1 MQGELT
7 QEMTRAERRRAV
19 EQESR
24 SSRRR
29 QRGAEA
35 PRPVAV
41 AASAAPAP
49 VPAGAVAL
57 LERPPVQPERAE
69 TAEAEP
75 RSSRT
80 GRRQADRA
88 QRGHRRRTVGAI
100 AVVAVLGLG
109 GTAAVAWA
117 GLLPGEVERLV
128 MQVAGSPQQV
138 APQAA
143 EPAPVVV
150 TSPSV
155 SLTES
160 ADERLLSTVDLCR
173 SLSRGELDATSA
185 SYRTLVTAAG
195 AADLD
200 AWCADLTG
208 DAARADS

>member
-1 MQGELT
+1 MQGEPM

-19 EQESR
+19 EQGSR
-24 SSRRR
+24 SSRSRR
-29 QRGAEA
+29 RRGAEA
-35 PRPVAV
+35 PRPVTATPA
-41 AASAAPAP
+41 AASMP
-49 VPAGAVAL
+49 VPSGAVAL
-57 LERPPVQPERAE
+57 LERPEVLPEPLVAE
-69 TAEAEP
+69 S

-80 GRRQADRA
+80 GRRAADRA
-88 QRGHRRRTVGAI
+88 RRGHRRRTAGAI

-128 MQVAGSPQQV
+128 TQVAGSPQQ
-138 APQAA
+138 ATPQVV
-143 EPAPVVV
+143 EPAPVA
-150 TSPSV
+150 SPSV

-173 SLSRGELDATSA
+173 SLSRDELDPASA